1 MVAVLVAMLRVLLLL
16 LLLLQRLKLDSAPLR
31 FKPVRADW
39 KNQYL
44 HLTRPAGRTHGRRG
58 GVC

>member
-1 MVAVLVAMLRVLLLL
+1 MVAVLVAMLRVLL